1 MPQNLADWL
10 TLLEHRHPLAIDLGL
25 NRCREVWQ
33 RMGSPVPAAEIF
45 VVAGTNGKGSTVAT
59 ICSLLSALGYRCGS
73 YTTPHL
79 VQYNERVQLN
89 GQIVSDQDLL
99 QAFETVERAR
109 GGVSLSY
116 FEFGTLAAF
125 SLMARSDIDC
135 AVMEVGLGGRLDAVN
150 LLDAD
155 CAVITPIGL
164 DHQDYLGDDLV
175 SIGREKAGI
184 IRPRQDVVCGEKT
197 PPESIVESARRNAA
211 RLRRLGI
218 DFFIEA
224 AGGGTRFRM
233 GKHEFPVP
241 LPVLDGPHQL
251 NNMATAIAAVLV
263 RHPEAAKKPEALF
276 SGLQSVELRG
286 RLERVREQ
294 PAIWIDVGHN
304 PMAARA
310 VASAL
315 MRIRE
320 NENIQRYRAVLAMLA
335 DKDAVLVV
343 RELESVISA
352 WYLAGIDGGRGQS
365 GEALASR
372 LVNTLEPGQ
381 YQVHQRVE
389 TALEA
394 ALSDSEKFDGILVFG
409 SFATAADAMQSR
421 ILLES
426 PDQAGKRVT

>member
-10 TLLEHRHPLAIDLGL
+10 TLLEHRHSLAIDLGL
-25 NRCREVWQ
+25 DRCREVWQ
-33 RMGSPVPAAEIF
+33 RMGSPVPAAEIY

-59 ICSLLSALGYRCGS
+59 IGSLLGALGYQYGS

-89 GQIVSDQDLL
+89 GQIVSDQDLI
-99 QAFETVERAR
+99 QAFETVEQAR

-125 SLMARSDIDC
+125 SLLARSGIDC

-150 LLDAD
+150 LLEAD

-175 SIGREKAGI
+175 SIGREKAGV
-184 IRPRQDVVCGEKT
+184 IRPRQDLVCGQKN
-197 PPESIVESARRNAA
+197 PPESIIETARRNDAK
-211 RLRRLGI
+211 LRRLGV
-218 DFFIEA
+218 DFFVEQ
-224 AGGGTRFRM
+224 AGGRIRFRM
-233 GKHEFPVP
+233 GKHELFVP

-263 RHPEAAKKPEALF
+263 RHPEAAKEPGAMV

-286 RLERVREQ
+286 RLERVRAQ

-315 MRIRE
+315 MNIRE
-320 NENIQRYRAVLAMLA
+320 KENIRQYRAVLAMLA
-335 DKDAVLVV
+335 DKDAALAV
-343 RELESVISA
+343 RELEPVIST
-352 WYLAGIDGGRGQS
+352 WYLAGIDGDRGQS
-365 GEALASR
+365 GEALAGR
-372 LVNTLEPGQ
+372 LGHILEPGQ

-389 TALEA
+389 AALNA
-394 ALSDSEKFDGILVFG
+394 ALSDSEKCDGILVFG
-409 SFATAADAMQSR
+409 SFVTAADAMQSR

-426 PDQAGKRVT
+426 TNQAGKRVT